1 MTKNKGYS
9 LADFTNLKW
18 ERVNMII
25 GHHYKL
31 LNYLL

>member
-9 LADFTNLKW
+9 LADFLNLKW
-18 ERVNMII
+18 ELVKMII
-25 GHHYKL
+25 GLHYKL